1 MGKDAGVQAL
11 SFIDDHRKQEANRKS
26 IAHLQKRGQEIR
38 PVQQVYNMPQAEG
51 QAGNKERLENLFP
64 QNRPEQKAP
73 DALYKDRL
81 QKCTSCDHLVN
92 GMCALCGCFVEV
104 RAAKVRQH
112 CAKNAEIW

>member
-1 MGKDAGVQAL
+1 MERIPCRRCLLKDL
-11 SFIDDHRKQEANRKS
+11 SDTDYFHS
-26 IAHLQKRGQEIR
+26 IYEYI
-38 PVQQVYNMPQAEG
+38 
-51 QAGNKERLENLFP
+51 ENIP
-64 QNRPEQKAP
+64 PEQKAP

-92 GMCALCGCFVEV
+92 GMCALCGFFVEV